1 MRSRCQHYAEQLPSP
16 REVSAL
22 PKECRPQESIH
33 RFLQGTREQRRALPF
48 PVASTTPNSYHP
60 NNRGGD
66 DSLPERKMQIAADN
80 ETRRGHYSNLALI
93 SHRKEEFIVDFLM
106 IDPQTQSPKGDQAIL
121 TSRVIVNP
129 GHMKRLYQAI
139 GENIQ
144 RYEKNFGKIVLPPT
158 LT

>member
-1 MRSRCQHYAEQLPSP
+1 MRSRCHSFNERLPSP
-16 REVSAL
+16 REAL
-22 PKECRPQESIH
+22 AFPKECHPQESMN
-33 RFLQGTREQRRALPF
+33 RFLQGTRSVPK
-48 PVASTTPNSYHP
+48 PY
-60 NNRGGD
+60 GGD

-93 SHRKEEFIVDFLM
+93 SHRKEEFIVDFLI

-121 TSRVIVNP
+121 TSRVVLNP

>member
-1 MRSRCQHYAEQLPSP
+1 MAC
-16 REVSAL
+16 V
-22 PKECRPQESIH
+22 
-33 RFLQGTREQRRALPF
+33 
-48 PVASTTPNSYHP
+48 PVATPSANGYHP

-93 SHRKEEFIVDFLM
+93 SHRKEEFIVDFLI

-121 TSRVIVNP
+121 TSRVVLNP